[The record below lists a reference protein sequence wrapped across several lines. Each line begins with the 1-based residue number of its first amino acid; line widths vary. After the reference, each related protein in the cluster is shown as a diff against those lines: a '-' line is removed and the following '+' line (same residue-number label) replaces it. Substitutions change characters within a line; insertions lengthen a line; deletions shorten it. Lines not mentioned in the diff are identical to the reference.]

1 MPLSE
6 KSLKTAFWLHSGLL
20 PKSGEISIFIYSI
33 VYLCAP
39 PWGLCSRSIRIEGR
53 EFISFACVSSG
64 SRDWCLPAD
73 GGALVTGGDW
83 PAGGRCCWSRSCL
96 LIPVQVSHTAGRI
109 RALKPPSFAYWWNS
123 VKEVRFFEWQ
133 RYGTYGTQPWCD
145 VTKGADTSPRTPLTQ
160 GLLLLS
166 FGIFNCFIFE

>member
-1 MPLSE
+1 M
-6 KSLKTAFWLHSGLL
+6 KTAFWLHSGLL
-20 PKSGEISIFIYSI
+20 PESGEIFIFVYSI

-53 EFISFACVSSG
+53 EFISFAGVSSG

-96 LIPVQVSHTAGRI
+96 LIPVQVSHTAERI
-109 RALKPPSFAYWWNS
+109 RALKPPPRIHGILFKKCVFLNNVMELMGLSPDVMS
-123 VKEVRFFEWQ
+123 Q
-133 RYGTYGTQPWCD
+133 RELIPPQELP
-145 VTKGADTSPRTPLTQ
+145 
-160 GLLLLS
+160 
-166 FGIFNCFIFE
+166 

>member
-1 MPLSE
+1 M
-6 KSLKTAFWLHSGLL
+6 KTAFWLHSGLL
-20 PKSGEISIFIYSI
+20 PKSGEFFIFVYSI

-53 EFISFACVSSG
+53 ELISFACVSSG

-96 LIPVQVSHTAGRI
+96 LIPVQVSPTAGRI
-109 RALKPPSFAYWWNS
+109 RALEPPPRIDGILFKKCVFLNDNFMELMELSPDVMS
-123 VKEVRFFEWQ
+123 Q
-133 RYGTYGTQPWCD
+133 RELIPPQEHP
-145 VTKGADTSPRTPLTQ
+145 
-160 GLLLLS
+160 
-166 FGIFNCFIFE
+166 